1 MIARSL
7 PVHWLRAVAVL
18 GGLTLCATAW
28 ALSGKEM
35 IDLRQAGIDSD
46 TLALVV
52 SEKVVESGTFSVG
65 ELVQMRQAGLSNE
78 TIATAVRAGAM
89 DDRSPV
95 IVYGRHVEP
104 LQLGNI
110 QDLLRLKAAGVDEK
124 VIRALLV
131 YPSDRFEKRQRE
143 ESMELLKQMNLLI
156 DRR

>member
-110 QDLLRLKAAGVDEK
+110 QDLLRLKAAGGRRKSHSCFTGLSFRSIRKTAARRVDG
-124 VIRALLV
+124 AA
-131 YPSDRFEKRQRE
+131 QTN
-143 ESMELLKQMNLLI
+143 ESAH
-156 DRR
+156 